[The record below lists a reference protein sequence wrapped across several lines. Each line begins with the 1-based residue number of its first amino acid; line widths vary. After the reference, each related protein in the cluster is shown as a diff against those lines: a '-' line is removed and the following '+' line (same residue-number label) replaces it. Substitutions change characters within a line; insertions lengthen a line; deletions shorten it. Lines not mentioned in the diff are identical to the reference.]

1 MLIIPILPKLNENRL
16 DFHKMNEKRELAVK
30 GLIGDEKDG
39 QEGEYCYLAEV
50 IDSCAAR
57 DTSRL

>member
-1 MLIIPILPKLNENRL
+1 
-16 DFHKMNEKRELAVK
+16 MNEKRELAVK